1 MKPLLAP
8 LSTYRLQFNRNFTFS
23 QAAELVPYLAE
34 LGISHCYASPYLRA
48 RPGSMHGYDM
58 VDHHQLNPEIGTL
71 EEYDKFVAALHQH
84 GMGQILDIVPNHMG
98 IMGSDNAWWL
108 DVLENG
114 ETSAYADFFDI
125 DWYPLKEELQG
136 KVLVPVLGDQYG
148 TILDRAELRLTFD
161 KEKGEFSI
169 HYFRHRFPVNPREY
183 PRILSYGLE
192 ALLSRLDAASGDLL
206 ELQSLISAFNHL
218 PGREET
224 AAEKRSERLRDKEIH
239 KRRLAEL
246 CARSGAIT
254 HFLVQAVE
262 RINGNAGDP
271 ASFDPLHELIKAQA
285 YRLAYWRV
293 AADDINYR
301 RFFDVNDLAA
311 LRQENENVFNQ
322 SHEFV
327 LQLLREGKI
336 NGLRI
341 DHPDGLY
348 NPQQYFERLQCDG
361 DSSVGEDRGA
371 KRHYIVAEKILAS
384 EEKLPADWPIHGT
397 TGYTFSNLV
406 NGLFVDSAAERKM
419 DQIYRLFTGE
429 HTDFKE
435 LVYECKKLVMDRSL
449 NSELNVMANHLSR
462 IALADRHTCDFTL
475 KSLRDAL
482 SEIVACFPVYRTYVT
497 EQHVSASDRAY
508 INEAVSCAK
517 AKSTAAE
524 SSVYDFI
531 GEILLTSRLEGRPQF
546 YQRSVKHFAMRF
558 QQYTSALMAKG
569 LEDTSFYRY
578 NRLISLNEVGGD
590 PLLFGITPEEFHRK
604 MEHLERVWPNEMVAT
619 STHDSKRSEDVRAR
633 INVLSEMP
641 LAWHRHVRDWR
652 KLNRDK
658 KTLCGEIQAPTA
670 NDEYLFY
677 QTLIG
682 VWPFGTG
689 NKGPD
694 EDFIKRICDFMRK
707 ATREAKENTNWANP
721 NQDYELAVSRF
732 VKPVLESKEFRDS
745 FLPFQRKTAYFGMLN
760 SLSQTLI
767 KLTAPGVPDFYQG
780 NELWEFSL
788 VDPDNRRPVD
798 YRARHQ
804 GLQLLKTRFE
814 SSRQLTAQR
823 ARELAQNMEDGQ
835 IKLYTLWKMLGLR
848 NQRPE
853 LFREGEYIPL
863 RVTGEKA
870 NHVLA
875 FARKAADKVSITAVP
890 RLCAELLGGKL
901 NIFGSREIWG
911 DTRIEL
917 LPAVETRF
925 ENLFTGEL
933 IEPERHGNTET
944 VPLTRLFANFP
955 GALLISALSLRG
967 LTLPKDIYEI
977 SSKQHREALR
987 HPAMESGASAAGC

>member
-1 MKPLLAP
+1 MVPEDMKPPQIP

-48 RPGSMHGYDM
+48 RPGSTHGYDI

-71 EEYDKFVAALHQH
+71 EEYAKFVAALHEH

-114 ETSAYADFFDI
+114 EASAYAEFFDI
-125 DWYPLKEELQG
+125 DWYPQKDELQG
-136 KVLVPVLGDQYG
+136 KVLAPVLGDQYG

-161 KEKGEFSI
+161 KEKGEFSL
-169 HYFRHRFPVNPREY
+169 HYFKHRFPVNPREY
-183 PRILSYGLE
+183 PRILSFGLE
-192 ALLSRLDAASGDLL
+192 ALQQRLGPENEDLL
-206 ELQSLISAFNHL
+206 EFQSLISAFNHL
-218 PGREET
+218 PGREE
-224 AAEKRSERLRDKEIH
+224 AAPEKRAERLRDKEIH
-239 KRRLAEL
+239 KRRLVAL
-246 CARSGAIT
+246 CARSSEIAQ
-254 HFLVQAVE
+254 FLEQVVQ
-262 RINGNAGDP
+262 RINGNAGDS
-271 ASFDPLHELIKAQA
+271 ASFDALHELIKMQA

-322 SHEFV
+322 THEFV

-336 NGLRI
+336 DGLRI

-348 NPQQYFERLQCDG
+348 NPQQYFERLQCGG
-361 DSSVGEDRGA
+361 DSSGGEGGGA
-371 KRHYIVAEKILAS
+371 KRYYIVAEKILTS
-384 EEKLPADWPIHGT
+384 EENIPEDWPIHGT
-397 TGYTFSNLV
+397 TGYNFSNLV
-406 NGLFVDSAAERKM
+406 NSLFVDPASERKM
-419 DQIYRLFTGE
+419 DRIYRLFIGE

-482 SEIVACFPVYRTYVT
+482 TEIVACFPVYRTYVT
-497 EQHVSASDRAY
+497 DQQISTSDRAY

-531 GEILLTSRLEGRPQF
+531 GEILLISRLEGRPQY
-546 YQRSVKHFAMRF
+546 YQRSVNHFAMRF

-590 PLLFGITPEEFHRK
+590 PLRFGISPEEFHRK
-604 MEHLERVWPNEMVAT
+604 MEQAAQIWPNEMLAT

-633 INVLSEMP
+633 IDVLSEMP

-658 KTLCGEIQAPTA
+658 KSLCGEIEAPTA
-670 NDEYLFY
+670 NDEYLLY

-682 VWPFGTG
+682 AWPFGIG
-689 NKGPD
+689 KGPD
-694 EDFIKRICDFMRK
+694 ETLVERICDFMRK
-707 ATREAKENTNWANP
+707 AIREAKQNTNWANP
-721 NQDYELAVSRF
+721 NQDYESGVSSF
-732 VKPVLESKEFRDS
+732 VKSVLESEDFRDS
-745 FLPFQRKTAYFGMLN
+745 FLPFQRKAAYFGMLN

-767 KLTAPGVPDFYQG
+767 KLTAPGVPDIYQG

-798 YRARHQ
+798 YKARHRT
-804 GLQLLKTRFE
+804 LQLLKTTFE
-814 SSRQLTAQR
+814 STRQPIGPK
-823 ARELAQNMEDGQ
+823 ARELAQNMEDGR
-835 IKLYTLWKMLGLR
+835 INLYTLWRVLGLR
-848 NQRPE
+848 KQRHE

-870 NHVLA
+870 KHVLA
-875 FARKAADKVSITAVP
+875 FARKAADRMLITAVP

-901 NIFGSREIWG
+901 NLLGNRDIWG

-917 LPAVETRF
+917 LPTLEIRF

-933 IEPERHGNTET
+933 VESERHGNTASI
-944 VPLTRLFANFP
+944 PLTRLYANFP
-955 GALLISALSLRG
+955 VALLISELNG
-967 LTLPKDIYEI
+967 
-977 SSKQHREALR
+977 
-987 HPAMESGASAAGC
+987 

>member
-1 MKPLLAP
+1 MKAPFIP
-8 LSTYRLQFNRNFTFS
+8 LSTYRLQFNRNFNFS

-48 RPGSMHGYDM
+48 RPGSLHGYDI

-114 ETSAYADFFDI
+114 EASAYADFFDI
-125 DWYPLKEELQG
+125 DWYPLKDELQG
-136 KVLVPVLGDQYG
+136 KVLIPVLGDQYG
-148 TILDRAELRLTFD
+148 IILDRGELRLRFD
-161 KEKGEFSI
+161 KEKGEFSL
-169 HYFRHRFPVNPREY
+169 HYFKHRFPVNPREY

-192 ALLSRLDAASGDLL
+192 ALQARLGAENEDLL
-206 ELQSLISAFNHL
+206 ELQSLISAFHHL

-224 AAEKRSERLRDKEIH
+224 APEKRSERLRDKEIH
-239 KRRLAEL
+239 KRRLAAL
-246 CARSGAIT
+246 CARSSEIA
-254 HFLVQAVE
+254 HFLVQVVE
-262 RINGNAGDP
+262 RMNGNAGDP
-271 ASFDPLHELIKAQA
+271 ASFDTLHELIKTQA
-285 YRLAYWRV
+285 YRLAFWRV

-311 LRQENENVFNQ
+311 LRQENENVFKQ
-322 SHEFV
+322 THEFA
-327 LQLLREGKI
+327 LELLREGKI
-336 NGLRI
+336 DGLRI

-348 NPQQYFERLQCDG
+348 NPQQYFERLQCGG
-361 DSSVGEDRGA
+361 DSAVGEGCSA
-371 KRHYIVAEKILAS
+371 KRYYIVAEKILIA
-384 EEKLPADWPIHGT
+384 EEEIAEDWPIHGT
-397 TGYTFSNLV
+397 TGYSFSNLV
-406 NGLFVDSAAERKM
+406 NSLFVDPASERKM
-419 DQIYRLFTGE
+419 DRIYRLFIGQPR
-429 HTDFKE
+429 DFKE

-482 SEIVACFPVYRTYVT
+482 TEIVACFPVYRTYVA
-497 EQHVSASDRAY
+497 EQHVSGSDRAY

-524 SSVYDFI
+524 SSVYDFT

-569 LEDTSFYRY
+569 VEDTSFYRY

-590 PLLFGITPEEFHRK
+590 PFRFGITPEEFHRK
-604 MEHLERVWPNEMVAT
+604 MEHMAQVWPNEMVTT

-641 LAWHRHVRDWR
+641 LVWHRHVRGWR

-658 KTLCGEIQAPTA
+658 KTLCGGIEAPTT
-670 NDEYLFY
+670 NDEYLLY

-682 VWPFGTG
+682 AWPFGLDTQ
-689 NKGPD
+689 GPG
-694 EDFIKRICDFMRK
+694 EDFVQRICDFMRK
-707 ATREAKENTNWANP
+707 AIREAKENTNWTNP

-732 VKPVLESKEFRDS
+732 VRSVLESKEFRDT

-767 KLTAPGVPDFYQG
+767 KLTAPGVPDIYQG
-780 NELWEFSL
+780 SELWEFSL

-798 YRARHQ
+798 YKARQ
-804 GLQLLKTRFE
+804 RTLQVLKTTFE
-814 SSRQLTAQR
+814 LSHPPTVRKVR
-823 ARELAQNMEDGQ
+823 KLAHDMEDGQ

-848 NQRPE
+848 NHRPA

-870 NHVLA
+870 KHVLA
-875 FARKAADKVSITAVP
+875 FARKSADGVLITAVP

-901 NIFGSREIWG
+901 NMLGNREIWG

-917 LPAVETRF
+917 VPHVKTRF

-933 IEPERHGNTET
+933 VEPESHGNTET
-944 VPLTRLFANFP
+944 IPLTRLFANFP
-955 GALLISALSLRG
+955 GALLISAFVPTR
-967 LTLPKDIYEI
+967 P
-977 SSKQHREALR
+977 
-987 HPAMESGASAAGC
+987 

>member
-1 MKPLLAP
+1 MKPPLVP
-8 LSTYRLQFNRNFTFS
+8 LSTYRLQFNRNFTFV

-48 RPGSMHGYDM
+48 RPGSMHGYDI

-114 ETSAYADFFDI
+114 ETSAYAEFFDI
-125 DWYPLKEELQG
+125 DWYPLKDELQG

-148 TILDRAELRLTFD
+148 IILDRGELRLTFD
-161 KEKGEFSI
+161 KEKGEFSL
-169 HYFRHRFPVNPREY
+169 HYFKHRFPVNPREY
-183 PRILSYGLE
+183 LRILSYGLE
-192 ALLSRLDAASGDLL
+192 ALQQRLGGENEDLL

-218 PGREET
+218 PAREET
-224 AAEKRSERLRDKEIH
+224 APEKRAERLRDKEIH
-239 KRRLAEL
+239 KRRLAAL
-246 CARSGAIT
+246 CARSSEIAQ
-254 HFLVQAVE
+254 FLVQVVE
-262 RINGNAGDP
+262 RINGNAGDL
-271 ASFDPLHELIKAQA
+271 ASFDALHELIKTQA
-285 YRLAYWRV
+285 YRLAFWRV

-311 LRQENENVFNQ
+311 LRQENENVFKQ
-322 SHEFV
+322 THEFV
-327 LQLLREGKI
+327 LELLRKGKI
-336 NGLRI
+336 DGLRI

-348 NPQQYFERLQCDG
+348 NPQQYFKRLQCGG
-361 DSSVGEDRGA
+361 DSSAGEGCSA
-371 KRHYIVAEKILAS
+371 KHYYIVAEKILTFD
-384 EEKLPADWPIHGT
+384 EKLAEDWPIHGT
-397 TGYTFSNLV
+397 TGYNFSNLV
-406 NGLFVDSAAERKM
+406 NSLFVDPASEQKM
-419 DQIYRLFTGE
+419 DRIYRLFIGE

-482 SEIVACFPVYRTYVT
+482 TEIVACFPVYRTYVT
-497 EQHVSASDRAY
+497 EQRVSASDRAY
-508 INEAVSCAK
+508 INEAVTWAK
-517 AKSTAAE
+517 AKITAAE

-546 YQRSVKHFAMRF
+546 YQRSVKHFAMKF

-590 PLLFGITPEEFHRK
+590 PLRFGVTPEEFHRK
-604 MEHLERVWPNEMVAT
+604 MEHVSQAWPNEMVAT

-633 INVLSEMP
+633 INVLSETP
-641 LAWHRHVRDWR
+641 LAWHRHVRNWR

-658 KTLCGEIQAPTA
+658 KTLCAEIEAPTP
-670 NDEYLFY
+670 NDEYLLY
-677 QTLIG
+677 QTLVG
-682 VWPFGTG
+682 AWPFGTG
-689 NKGPD
+689 NKGLG
-694 EDFIKRICDFMRK
+694 ENFIERICDFMRK
-707 ATREAKENTNWANP
+707 AIREAKENTNWANP

-732 VKPVLESKEFRDS
+732 VKSVLESKEFRDS
-745 FLPFQRKTAYFGMLN
+745 FLPFQRKTAYFGMLS

-767 KLTAPGVPDFYQG
+767 KLTVPGVPDIYQG
-780 NELWEFSL
+780 NELWKFSL

-798 YRARHQ
+798 YKARRRT
-804 GLQLLKTRFE
+804 LQLLKTTFE
-814 SSRQLTAQR
+814 SSHQPTGRK
-823 ARELAQNMEDGQ
+823 ARELAHNMEDGR
-835 IKLYTLWKMLGLR
+835 IKLYALWKILGLR
-848 NQRPE
+848 NRRPE

-870 NHVLA
+870 KHVLA
-875 FARKAADKVSITAVP
+875 FARKSADMVLIIAVP
-890 RLCAELLGGKL
+890 RLCAELLGSKL
-901 NIFGSREIWG
+901 DLLGNREIWA
-911 DTRIEL
+911 DTSLEL
-917 LPAVETRF
+917 LPTIETRF
-925 ENLFTGEL
+925 GNLFTGEVV
-933 IEPERHGNTET
+933 ESERHGNTET

-955 GALLISALSLRG
+955 GALLIS
-967 LTLPKDIYEI
+967 EF
-977 SSKQHREALR
+977 
-987 HPAMESGASAAGC
+987 SG